1 MKKILLD
8 NKYTTKVK
16 GLIADL
22 YINEN
27 CNFNCEY
34 CATKAAKWDC
44 FKPMSFDKAKYIID
58 YITLSKYDVI
68 LCILGG
74 EPTLNKDLNKII
86 DYASTKPQIKELE
99 LYTNGSTNLSKI
111 HIDKCRV
118 VISIHPYMYS
128 KFRDKILSNI
138 SLLNKDKLLVKIMNE
153 NIDVQNIINDLN
165 NIENVN
171 YIVSYITN
179 VDDSFRSSVNKI
191 DKKVIRV
198 DDDLIT
204 YDEYIKNYF
213 ILPKGYFYRCFM
225 NSISIFE
232 NGDVLKYCEPDNVT
246 PYKGNV
252 FDNPNCI
259 RDFKIEFQKCTR
271 CNTKGCQELEIEK
284 YLCKS

>member
-1 MKKILLD
+1 MKKIILD
-8 NKYTTKVK
+8 SKYTTNVK
-16 GLIADL
+16 GLIVDL
-22 YINEN
+22 YVNGN

-34 CATKAAKWDC
+34 CATKSLDWNR
-44 FKPMSFDKAKYIID
+44 FKPMTFDKAKYIID
-58 YITLSKYDVI
+58 CISQSKYNVI

-86 DYASTKPQIKELE
+86 DYANSKSQIKEIE

-225 NSISIFE
+225 DSISIFE

-271 CNTKGCQELEIEK
+271 CNTMGCQELEIEK
-284 YLCKS
+284 YVCKS

>member
-16 GLIADL
+16 GLITDL
-22 YINEN
+22 YINGN

-34 CATKAAKWDC
+34 CATKSEGFDL
-44 FKPMSFDKAKYIID
+44 FKPMTFDRAKYIID
-58 YITLSKYDVI
+58 CISLSKHDII
-68 LCILGG
+68 LCVLGG

-99 LYTNGSTNLSKI
+99 LYTNGSTNLSKV
-111 HIDKCRV
+111 HCSKCRV
-118 VISIHPYMYS
+118 IISIHPYKYER
-128 KFRDKILSNI
+128 FRERILSNI
-138 SLLNKDKLLVKIMNE
+138 SLLNTDKLLVKIMNE
-153 NIDVQNIINDLN
+153 NTNVQNIINDLN
-165 NIENVN
+165 NIKNVN

-179 VDDSFRSSVNKI
+179 VDDSFRSSVNHV
-191 DKKVIRV
+191 DQKVIRV
-198 DDDLIT
+198 QDELIT
-204 YDEYIKNYF
+204 YDNYIKNYF
-213 ILPKGYFYRCFM
+213 ILPEGYFYRCFM

-246 PYKGNV
+246 PYKENI
-252 FDNPNCI
+252 FKNRNCI

-284 YLCKS
+284 YICKS